1 MALFTPLEQLRDMQQ
16 WAAAQ
21 TLISDP
27 YQENT
32 GRHLASSVAASI
44 LVGSVESSI
53 SEPSELLFEDD
64 WTL

>member
-27 YQENT
+27 YQENP

-44 LVGSVESSI
+44 LVSSVESSI
-53 SEPSELLFEDD
+53 SEPSDLLSEDN

>member
-1 MALFTPLEQLRDMQQ
+1 MQQ

-27 YQENT
+27 YQENP

-44 LVGSVESSI
+44 LLGSVASAIDDDED
-53 SEPSELLFEDD
+53 ELIFEDD
-64 WTL
+64 WL